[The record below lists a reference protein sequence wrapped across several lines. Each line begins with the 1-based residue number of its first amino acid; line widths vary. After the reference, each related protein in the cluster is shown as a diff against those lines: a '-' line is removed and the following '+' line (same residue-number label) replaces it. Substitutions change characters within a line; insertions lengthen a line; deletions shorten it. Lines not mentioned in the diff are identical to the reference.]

1 MKKFFKGTILFFLV
15 LTLIFSLVGCSGGI
29 SGDDAKTHINSFL
42 DAIEKSDYEEA
53 TTYLHPERPTDLKA
67 FFEFIEKEEDLDF
80 SSIEITKYTG
90 FSSSYYDSTVGG
102 STYTQSMKVDV
113 GGKEAEM
120 EIEIVKN
127 DNGYGIYNLDIDN

>member
-1 MKKFFKGTILFFLV
+1 MKKLFNGTILFILV
-15 LTLIFSLVGCSGGI
+15 LTLIFSLGGCSGGI
-29 SGDDAKTHINSFL
+29 SGDDAKTHINGFL
-42 DAIEKSDYEEA
+42 DAIEKSHYEDA
-53 TTYLHPERPTDLKA
+53 ATYLHPERPTDLKA
-67 FFEFIEKEEDLDF
+67 FFEFVEKEENLDF

-90 FSSSYYDSTVGG
+90 FSASFYDSTVGG

-127 DNGYGIYNLDIDN
+127 DNGYGIYNLDIDD